1 MEKISDEKLFYLRS
15 RGVEKENAMRM
26 MIEAKIK
33 NLYKCLEMYDKEF
46 YDELLDEILKKIK

>member
-1 MEKISDEKLFYLRS
+1 
-15 RGVEKENAMRM
+15 

-46 YDELLDEILKKIK
+46 YEEIIEKILEKIK